1 MGFPRAGHARG
12 RRSAFRHGPARSR
25 APPRTGSAS
34 RCRPMRCS
42 RRCCWTSRAPTR
54 RPRCWGRAKIE
65 PAGQPP
71 FRFEIAYDDALVQP
85 RRRYVV
91 RATVSHRDR
100 LLFTTDRVYPV
111 LDGRATPL
119 QLLLVVRARP
129 AGRRRD
135 GRTSARCRH
144 RTRASCPGAD
154 GLVAWHL
161 DLLPAG
167 RYQLR
172 ATHVGKPE
180 PNRFDDI
187 GRWMREHDTG
197 WIVLRGQR
205 EYAHPPRAGRWRN
218 RAPDARRRRQA
229 HHARPRRPVAGA
241 SRRPR
246 RSSRAWRSRACSRT
260 WPTPPA
266 SPCAPTASG
275 CRWPWTPT
283 TERSRPH
290 ISRRARGRAS
300 PSSRASRD

>member
-12 RRSAFRHGPARSR
+12 RGLPSGMGRHAPGHRRVPGAHRAAARCGVR
-25 APPRTGSAS
+25 GGAA
-34 RCRPMRCS
+34 
-42 RRCCWTSRAPTR
+42 
-54 RPRCWGRAKIE
+54 GRLA
-65 PAGQPP
+65 
-71 FRFEIAYDDALVQP
+71 
-85 RRRYVV
+85 RRRVGLGAGSRQD
-91 RATVSHRDR
+91 RARRAAAVPIRDR
-100 LLFTTDRVYPV
+100 LRR
-111 LDGRATPL
+111 RAGAAAPALRRAAPPSATGIACSSPPTGSIRCSTAAPL
-119 QLLLVVRARP
+119 RSSCCWVRARP

-135 GRTSARCRH
+135 GRIGPLPASYAARC
-144 RTRASCPGAD
+144 PGH

-180 PNRFDDI
+180 PNLFDDI
-187 GRWMREHDTG
+187 GRWMRERDTG

-205 EYAHPPRAGRWRN
+205 GCPSSSRRKMAEPRSGCATPTASPPRPATTSGCC
-218 RAPDARRRRQA
+218 
-229 HHARPRRPVAGA
+229 A